1 MDKDLLLTDLA
12 ILLMVDK
19 KLLVD
24 SIYLNDELY
33 WDSLSLISTV
43 AAIYQRYG
51 VNVHGVELMRCE
63 TIGDIFSLI
72 ENIKQSAC
80 A

>member
-1 MDKDLLLTDLA
+1 MNKDLLLTDLA
-12 ILLMVDK
+12 TLLMVDK
-19 KLLVD
+19 NLLVD

-51 VNVHGVELMRCE
+51 VTVQGVELMQCE

-72 ENIKQSAC
+72 GKREQAAC